1 MKKKQKKLFIFN
13 PSIEDGGVEK
23 NLYIIS
29 NYLCSK
35 INSINL
41 ICSNPDK
48 KNKFDKKINF
58 IFPKF
63 KFFYNQK
70 RPLKYFICLILLIK
84 NIIKYKKNILVF
96 SFQANIYAVIV
107 CKLFGVKIITRSNTS
122 SQGWSRNYLK
132 NLLFRFFLKKADH
145 IIANSKIFK
154 KELEKKF
161 NVKVSCIYNPLKKNE
176 IINLS
181 KEKLS
186 FPFFEKKGN
195 EIKILNI
202 GRLTDQ
208 KDQETLIRAVNRINK
223 DIPFK
228 LAILGKGIN
237 NSKLQ
242 TLINYYNLNNKVK
255 LAGYNKNPYKYIN
268 SCDLFILSSK
278 FEGLPNVLIESLL
291 LKKYIISSNCP
302 TGPKEII
309 KNNKFGDLFKVG
321 DDKALSKLIINFFF
335 NKKKLEKKIILGYKS
350 LNRFNYS
357 SNCEKYYKTVK
368 KFL

>member
-1 MKKKQKKLFIFN
+1 M
-13 PSIEDGGVEK
+13 
-23 NLYIIS
+23 
-29 NYLCSK
+29 
-35 INSINL
+35 
-41 ICSNPDK
+41 
-48 KNKFDKKINF
+48 
-58 IFPKF
+58 
-63 KFFYNQK
+63 
-70 RPLKYFICLILLIK
+70 
-84 NIIKYKKNILVF
+84 
-96 SFQANIYAVIV
+96 
-107 CKLFGVKIITRSNTS
+107 
-122 SQGWSRNYLK
+122 
-132 NLLFRFFLKKADH
+132 FRFFLKKADH

-181 KEKLS
+181 KEKLF
-186 FPFFEKKGN
+186 FPFFEKKGK
-195 EIKILNI
+195 EIKILNS

-208 KDQETLIRAVNRINK
+208 RDQETLIWAVNRINK
-223 DIPFK
+223 VIPFK

-242 TLINYYNLNNKVK
+242 SLINYYNLKNKVK
-255 LAGYNKNPYKYIN
+255 LTGYKKNPYKYIN

-309 KNNKFGDLFKVG
+309 KNNKFGDIFNVG
-321 DDKALSKLIINFFF
+321 DDKTLSKLIINFFF
-335 NKKKLEKKIILGYKS
+335 NKKKLKKKIILGYIS

>member
-1 MKKKQKKLFIFN
+1 M
-13 PSIEDGGVEK
+13 
-23 NLYIIS
+23 
-29 NYLCSK
+29 
-35 INSINL
+35 
-41 ICSNPDK
+41 
-48 KNKFDKKINF
+48 
-58 IFPKF
+58 
-63 KFFYNQK
+63 
-70 RPLKYFICLILLIK
+70 
-84 NIIKYKKNILVF
+84 
-96 SFQANIYAVIV
+96 
-107 CKLFGVKIITRSNTS
+107 
-122 SQGWSRNYLK
+122 
-132 NLLFRFFLKKADH
+132 
-145 IIANSKIFK
+145 
-154 KELEKKF
+154 
-161 NVKVSCIYNPLKKNE
+161 
-176 IINLS
+176 
-181 KEKLS
+181 S

-335 NKKKLEKKIILGYKS
+335 NKKKLEKKIILGDIK
-350 LNRFNYS
+350 
-357 SNCEKYYKTVK
+357 V
-368 KFL
+368 